1 MKDLT
6 SSEAFL
12 VSNKKQ
18 WDFYLQIKLFHV
30 QKGQLFIISVSN
42 KQQSAMV
49 CYKAIFS
56 KSLVN
61 SSNTLVCKLD

>member
-18 WDFYLQIKLFHV
+18 WDFYLQIKLFHTTMYK
-30 QKGQLFIISVSN
+30 KGNYLPLCF
-42 KQQSAMV
+42 
-49 CYKAIFS
+49 
-56 KSLVN
+56 
-61 SSNTLVCKLD
+61 